1 MAWLV
6 NLSCN
11 KNHHTM
17 LRQASIMFILTGFV
31 LIASTAT
38 PSYAGARAGIG
49 REEQPKEWPCDQIYK
64 TSIPLAT
71 IWQGPD
77 IKPYKNTWWEN
88 ERLFGVLEQLEN
100 LTLTEQQVDSIIATF
115 VANGSKET
123 RTTDLNELFS
133 GIYERLSQNYT
144 RQLEGILR
152 FTNRQ
157 KKLAQKVSQAATKL
171 REQRKKGFTLKDPE
185 YKEAESDLEWITRV
199 FDERKKLTPY
209 ICEEPVFLQQQLG
222 FRARAIQKHL
232 TKN

>member
-1 MAWLV
+1 MEWLG

-11 KNHHTM
+11 KTYHTM
-17 LRQASIMFILTGFV
+17 VRQASIIVILTGFI
-31 LIASTAT
+31 LIASSGT
-38 PSYAGARAGIG
+38 PSYAGLG
-49 REEQPKEWPCDQIYK
+49 REEQPKEWPCDQVYK

-77 IKPYKNTWWEN
+77 ITPYKNTWWEN

-100 LTLTEQQVDSIIATF
+100 LTLTEQQVDSIVATF
-115 VANGSKET
+115 VADGTEDN
-123 RTTDLNELFS
+123 RAADLNELFS
-133 GIYERLSQNYT
+133 GIYERLSHNYT

-152 FTNRQ
+152 FTARQ

-171 REQRKKGFTLKDPE
+171 REQRKKGFSLKDPE

-222 FRARAIQKHL
+222 FRARAIQRHL